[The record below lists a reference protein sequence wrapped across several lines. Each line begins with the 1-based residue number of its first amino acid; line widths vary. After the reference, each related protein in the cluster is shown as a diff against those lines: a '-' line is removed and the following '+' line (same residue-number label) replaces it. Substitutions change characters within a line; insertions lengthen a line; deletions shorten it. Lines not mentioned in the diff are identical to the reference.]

1 MKINTTLLAAQP
13 FLKGLSQAQ
22 LAVLADNA
30 MMVEFPVGRLI
41 FEEGLDAHRFYV
53 ILEGSVAL
61 ETANGSVESD
71 LISTISAGDVL
82 GWSWLFPPY
91 KWNFNAR
98 AVTPTKA
105 IIFFAPTLRELCE
118 RDHDLGYELLKRVS
132 QVVIARLQST
142 RLQSLKRALK

>member
-13 FLKGLSQAQ
+13 FLKGLSKQQ
-22 LAVLADNA
+22 LEVLSDNA
-30 MMVEFPVGRLI
+30 MLVEFPVGRLI

-61 ETANGSVESD
+61 ESANGSAESD
-71 LISTISAGDVL
+71 LIQTISAGDVL

-98 AVTPTKA
+98 ALAPTKA

-132 QVVIARLQST
+132 QVVISRLQST
-142 RLQSLKRALK
+142 RLQSLKRVLK